1 MKRIYHQF
9 PANPEF
15 ERKYN
20 FRADLPYIV
29 GIMAGMDAQFGDF
42 ITDSPDG
49 KGRPIKAKRSIN
61 VEITD
66 RSVDFYPLNKNTL
79 ASVLRDVS
87 GEGIVDFRV
96 NLKYSLLDEKFDRIP
111 FKGDS
116 YLVRADLSNG
126 ILTMKV
132 HHIDGMKRTDCERIA
147 DTIVEE
153 IAKHAP
159 Q

>member
-1 MKRIYHQF
+1 
-9 PANPEF
+9 
-15 ERKYN
+15 
-20 FRADLPYIV
+20 
-29 GIMAGMDAQFGDF
+29 MDAQFGDF

-49 KGRPIKAKRSIN
+49 KGRAIKAKRSIN

-79 ASVLRDVS
+79 ATVLKDIA

-116 YLVRADLSNG
+116 YLVRADLNNG

>member
-9 PANPEF
+9 PTNPEF

-29 GIMAGMDAQFGDF
+29 EIMAGMDAQFGDF

-153 IAKHAP
+153 IAKNA
-159 Q
+159 